1 MKKILLFWALLLIA
15 QFGYTQTITPDT
27 VMFENFSNGMPSAW
41 NINASNKVVPY
52 QQPFLCQW
60 DTGLQTPG
68 VGQTTNSRFITP
80 ELTYDADHPLIMVH
94 FQIFVFNSNMDCNS
108 AKDFPC
114 TTYVRAMVVKPTYS
128 GGINDL
134 PASSEIYTDQTYEI
148 YKPNTDNALV
158 FEPNETQVNLQDGD
172 KYRIYFDFKKAE
184 HSNCTGM
191 GTKYVFDDFLITDFT
206 CFGDCPPVANT
217 DYFDADQQLF
227 SNQLSA
233 NVFGGFLKWTN
244 DISKEFALQSLNQA
258 PAVYAGLD
266 FDGDNHPLSAMS
278 FVLVDSPEV
287 ITYQYCPGTPP
298 PGTVVF
304 NSNGTFTYTR
314 GDGCVTR
321 VKFTYK
327 IIDPTSL
334 ESSIASVFIDFPP
347 NSPLPVTFGDFSAV
361 RNKTMV
367 AVKWETRTEMNNR
380 GFYVQC
386 NTGSGWVNK
395 AFVFSAAADG
405 YSNASLNYS
414 FNDLNTFRGVSQY
427 RIAQVD
433 IDGAVKYSNIQL
445 VNSEQTAGQVH
456 VYPNPS
462 ATGMVNVILP
472 YLGNFDLALFD
483 LSGRKLKEWKQVKE
497 NSISIDRLTQGTY
510 ILRVTD
516 IEAGS
521 TQSVRLMITR

>member
-1 MKKILLFWALLLIA
+1 MKKILLFWYLLFI
-15 QFGYTQTITPDT
+15 TQLGITQSIISDT
-27 VMFENFSNGMPSAW
+27 VMFENFSNGIPLNW
-41 NINASNKVVPY
+41 DINASNKVILY

-80 ELTYDADHPLIMVH
+80 ELTYDADHPIVKVH
-94 FQIFVFNSNMDCNS
+94 FQVFVFNSNMECNS

-114 TTYVRAMVVKPTYS
+114 TTYVRAMVIKPTYT

-134 PASSEIYTDQTYEI
+134 PATSEIFTDQTYEI

-158 FEPNETQVNLQDGD
+158 FELNESQVNLQDGD

-206 CFGDCPPVANT
+206 CVGDCPPVANT

-227 SNQLSA
+227 SNQLKA

-244 DISKEFALQSLNQA
+244 EITKEYALQSLNQY
-258 PAVYAGLD
+258 PAVNAGLD
-266 FDGDNHPLSAMS
+266 FDGDNHLLSEMN
-278 FVLVDSPEV
+278 FVLVDSPKV

-298 PGTVVF
+298 PGTVIF

-321 VKFTYK
+321 VEFKYK
-327 IIDPTSL
+327 IVDPASR
-334 ESSIASVFIDFPP
+334 ESSIASVYIDFPP
-347 NSPLPVTFGDFSAV
+347 NSPLPVTFSEFTAV
-361 RNKTMV
+361 RNKTRV
-367 AVKWETRTEMNNR
+367 AVKWQTSTEMNNK

-386 NTGSGWVNK
+386 NTGNGWNNK
-395 AFVFSAAADG
+395 AFVFSAANDG
-405 YSNASLNYS
+405 YSTAPLNYS
-414 FNDLNTFRGVSQY
+414 FNDLNNFPGVSQY

-445 VNSEQTAGQVH
+445 VNSEQAAGQVH

-472 YLGNFDLALFD
+472 HLGNFDLALFD

-497 NSISIDRLTQGTY
+497 SNLPIDRLTQGTY

-516 IEAGS
+516 IEAGR
-521 TQSVRLMITR
+521 TQSVRLLITR